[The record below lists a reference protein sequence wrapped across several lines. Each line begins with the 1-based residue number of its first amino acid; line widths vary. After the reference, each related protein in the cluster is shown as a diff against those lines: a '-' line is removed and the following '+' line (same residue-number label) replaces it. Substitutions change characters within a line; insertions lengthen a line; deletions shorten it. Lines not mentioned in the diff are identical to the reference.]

1 MRALFVCLLLGAA
14 ARADGPWERFSDK
27 DGITV
32 EWRKVDGARVREIRA
47 TGAIDQPL
55 ARLVAVLRDIE
66 HWPEFMPPT
75 ESAEVYDDRGD
86 WRRMHV
92 TINPALVSRR
102 DYCVEV
108 TWKVDAGAAESRW
121 FQVPDGCPPPKK
133 GVVRHLRTDGTW
145 HLRALDARRTWVE
158 YQAVTDPAGNLPAW
172 MVDRATAK
180 TMRGMFQSLTKRA
193 AQLP

>member
-1 MRALFVCLLLGAA
+1 MRALMMGVLLAAA
-14 ARADGPWERFSDK
+14 ARADGSWERFSDK

-55 ARLVAVLRDIE
+55 GRLVAVLRDIE

-92 TINPALVSRR
+92 TINPSLVSRR
-102 DYCVEV
+102 DYCLEV
-108 TWKVDAGAAESRW
+108 TWKVGPDAAESRW

-180 TMRGMFQSLTKRA
+180 TMRGMFLSLTKRA